1 MKTKVIGIPLSR
13 LGLKRK
19 LFFENFMNKLLTFF
33 AALTLQILLPVS
45 AQEPGT
51 GLTEAQKDRERLID
65 LALSL
70 EADFSRTLQ
79 DFTQLQKDYA
89 KLLKKKAIPDQSA
102 KVQDLQGKLKHA
114 LAKLAEKKPV
124 GPDPQTQK
132 LLKQDMVNLR
142 NELHRER
149 QDLLVAR
156 ARLIRAN
163 ELESKLDKETTG
175 RIQTTKELKQIKAE
189 HAKLLGELK
198 ATMAK
203 LKEKEQGH
211 EVAIARIDSL
221 QKENLTLKEKV
232 KIKDFEIA
240 RLLPIEQ
247 QYNKVTITATELKK
261 EQIRLAKILADREN
275 QLVNLKSHLAAEVKR
290 SLEIPILVQAQSD
303 LEKKL
308 AESSASN
315 NEFRKN
321 NEILVTKQNE
331 LEERINEGQQTII
344 AMRAQLEKNENAIA
358 SVTKLNAMNEILVA
372 EKALLKNTAD
382 MAKAELVKAMG
393 LRTRLEAELAETKKI
408 AVTVETLKNK
418 NSVLI
423 EGQAMIQDRLRANE
437 KSFSLL
443 KADRDRLEVAYKDLE
458 KAKIDLITEITQHN
472 DELNKL
478 RAELVEKSK
487 DSEALGALTEEKAA
501 LEAQLLKRDE
511 DLKKA
516 RKELG
521 KLQISATILE
531 KQLVS
536 LKRTTTTINPIRY
549 AKGDANITNQQTRVL
564 NEVQQVLKIFP
575 NAKFEIVGHTCNLGI
590 LDQNIDLSQRR
601 AKSLHDFLLS
611 KGIQKDR
618 LKHRG
623 VGQSEPA
630 VPNTNEA
637 NRRQNRRVE
646 VEILD

>member
-1 MKTKVIGIPLSR
+1 
-13 LGLKRK
+13 
-19 LFFENFMNKLLTFF
+19 MNKILTLL
-33 AALTLQILLPVS
+33 AALTLQILTPVS

-51 GLTEAQKDRERLID
+51 ELTGAQKDRERLID

-70 EADFSRTLQ
+70 EADFGRTLQ

-114 LAKLAEKKPV
+114 LAKLAEKKPI

-232 KIKDFEIA
+232 KIKDAEIA

-261 EQIRLAKILADREN
+261 EQSHLSKILTEREK
-275 QLVNLKSHLAAEVKR
+275 QLANLKSHLAAEVKR
-290 SLEIPILVQAQSD
+290 SLEIPILVQAKID
-303 LEKKL
+303 LEKQL
-308 AESSASN
+308 ADSSASN
-315 NEFRKN
+315 KEFKN
-321 NEILVTKQNE
+321 NNGILTAKSLE
-331 LEERINEGQQTII
+331 LEEKINEAQQTILT
-344 AMRAQLEKNENAIA
+344 MRTQLEKNEKAIA
-358 SVTKLNAMNEILVA
+358 SVTELNTKNDRLIA
-372 EKALLKNTAD
+372 EKALLENTAN

-393 LRTRLEAELAETKKI
+393 LRTRLEAELAETKKV
-408 AVTVETLKNK
+408 AMAVETLKKK
-418 NSVLI
+418 NAVLV
-423 EGQAMIQDRLRANE
+423 ESQAMTQDRLGANE
-437 KSFSLL
+437 KSFNLL
-443 KADRDRLEVAYKDLE
+443 KADRDRLETAYKNLE
-458 KAKIDLITEITQHN
+458 KAKTDLTTDIAQRN

-478 RAELVEKSK
+478 RAKLVEKSEDSK
-487 DSEALGALTEEKAA
+487 DIGALKKEKAA

-521 KLQISATILE
+521 KLQINASVLE

-536 LKRTTTTINPIRY
+536 LKRTTTSINPIRY
-549 AKGDANITNQQTRVL
+549 AKGDANVTNQQTRVL

-575 NAKFEIVGHTCNLGI
+575 NARFEIVGHTCDLGMA
-590 LDQNIDLSQRR
+590 DQNIDLSRRR
-601 AKSLHDFLLS
+601 AQSLHDFLLS
-611 KGIQKDR
+611 KGIKKDR

-623 VGQSEPA
+623 MGQSEPA